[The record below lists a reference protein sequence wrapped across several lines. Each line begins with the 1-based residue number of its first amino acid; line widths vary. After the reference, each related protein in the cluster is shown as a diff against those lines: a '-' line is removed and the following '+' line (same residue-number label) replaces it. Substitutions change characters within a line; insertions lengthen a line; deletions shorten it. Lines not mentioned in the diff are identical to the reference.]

1 MSPLNNV
8 YGKHGLPM
16 PKIIFFFL
24 AWIGFTQVGAQ
35 QFLIDSLKKEL
46 SIYTEADTNRVNL
59 LNEISYQN
67 IGIDYYQSRDYA
79 TQALT
84 SAEQL
89 IFKKGIATAKNR
101 LALCAWVLGDGELA
115 VEQALHAISISE
127 NENFYDI
134 LAESY
139 RILGVTYTDQNDMD
153 KAQHYIQKAETLC
166 LLTSNWS
173 ILPRVYVAA
182 GLIYSARKQYDSA
195 LVQFN
200 KSLQIAEQ
208 EKNTYYLPVI
218 YTNIGAIYGGDKKN
232 RFLEMDYYYKA
243 LSLSKTIENKYAQAR
258 VLSKLGSALV
268 ESKKYH
274 EAEKYL
280 LQSQQLSQAIGL
292 KMVVKD
298 NLMQLMNLKMMQ
310 GKLSEAQRYMKDYY
324 DLKDS
329 LLNEK
334 KTRQIVELETRYE
347 IEKKEKAIDHLKHEQ
362 QIQTIWRNV
371 LLIGL
376 IGIAIASMVIYRL
389 QKLRTQKTK
398 ELLSVQKSLNDKLKE
413 TDLLKSRFFANIS
426 HEFRT
431 PLTLIAAPI
440 EEKLY
445 SPSLSEHDKMTFQL
459 IYRNTNRLL
468 TLVNQLL
475 DLSKLEI
482 GKMQLHI
489 HQGNLNEFLSI
500 VVASF
505 DSFAQS
511 KKIHFSKS
519 IVISEDEETWYDS
532 DKLEKIINNL
542 LFNAFK
548 FTEPGGAVTLSIYS
562 EKRSNDVLIKISD
575 TGKGIS
581 KEELPHVFSPFYQS
595 RNTADDGQPGTGLGL
610 SLVKELVNLYGGTI
624 ELVSLENKGTT
635 VTTRLPMN
643 KERFPVD
650 AFIQKV
656 ETPETRALFNGQ
668 EKIKISEGS
677 TSEVMHADSVLIIE
691 DNNELRNFISLSL
704 KNQFTILTAK
714 DGVDGFIL
722 ATEQIPSLIISD
734 VMMPR
739 VNGIELTEK
748 LKSDERTSHIPVVL
762 LTAKADA
769 ESRLGGFKMGA
780 DDYLTKPFSTIE
792 LHVRVNNLIEQ
803 RKRLAAKF
811 RNQMAESPKPSK
823 ETSLDEKF
831 VQRAKAI
838 VEANLSDYTF
848 SVEKMAEEIHLSRTQ
863 LFRKLKGVTG
873 LSPNEFINN
882 IRLQKAAKLI
892 LAKADTVSQIGYS
905 VGFNDQSYFA
915 KRFRK
920 KFGKS
925 PSEFSNQSRN

>member
-1 MSPLNNV
+1 MSLNNV
-8 YGKHGLPM
+8 YGKHGCAM
-16 PKIIFFFL
+16 SKIIFLIF
-24 AWIGFTQVGAQ
+24 AWTSFTQVGAQ
-35 QFLIDSLKKEL
+35 QFFIDSLKKEL

-59 LNEISYQN
+59 LNEISYQH
-67 IGIDYYQSRDYA
+67 IGINYYQARDNA

-84 SAEQL
+84 LAEQL
-89 IFKKGIATAKNR
+89 IFKKGIATANNR
-101 LALCAWVLGDGELA
+101 LALCSWILGDGELA
-115 VEQALHAISISE
+115 VEQALNAISIAE
-127 NENFYDI
+127 NENLYDI

-139 RILGVTYTDQNDMD
+139 RILGVTYTDQNEMG
-153 KAQHYIQKAETLC
+153 KAHHYIQKAEALC

-173 ILPRVYVAA
+173 TLPRVYVAS
-182 GLIYSARKQYDSA
+182 GLIYAARKQYDSA
-195 LVQFN
+195 LLQFN

-218 YTNIGAIYGGDKKN
+218 YTNIGAIYGCNKKN
-232 RFLEMDYYYKA
+232 RFLEMDYYHKA

-258 VLSKLGSALV
+258 VLSKLGSTLV

-280 LQSQQLSQAIGL
+280 LESQQLSQVIGL

-310 GKLSEAQRYMKDYY
+310 GKLSEAHRYMKDYY
-324 DLKDS
+324 YLKDS

-347 IEKKEKAIDHLKHEQ
+347 IEKKEKAIALLKHEQ
-362 QIQTIWRNV
+362 QIQTIWRNA

-376 IGIAIASMVIYRL
+376 IGIAIASAVIYRL
-389 QKLRTQKTK
+389 QKLRAQKTK

-440 EEKLY
+440 EEKLD
-445 SPSLSEHDKMTFQL
+445 SPSLSERDKMTFQL
-459 IYRNTNRLL
+459 INRNTNRLL

-489 HQGNLNEFLSI
+489 RQGNLNEFLSI

-511 KKIHFSKS
+511 KKVHFSKS
-519 IVISEDEETWYDS
+519 IAISEGEETWYDS

-548 FTEPGGAVTLSIYS
+548 FTGPGGAVTLSIYS
-562 EKRSNDVLIKISD
+562 EKRSNDILIKISD
-575 TGKGIS
+575 TGKGIA

-595 RNTADDGQPGTGLGL
+595 KNTADDGQPGTGLGL

-635 VTTRLPMN
+635 VTTRLPTN
-643 KERFPVD
+643 KETFPED
-650 AFIQKV
+650 AFIQTI
-656 ETPETRALFNGQ
+656 EAPETCAPFNSQ
-668 EKIKISEGS
+668 EKIKISEES
-677 TSEVMHADSVLIIE
+677 TLEVMHADSVLIIE

-714 DGVDGFIL
+714 DAEDGFIL

-734 VMMPR
+734 VMMPG
-739 VNGIELTEK
+739 VNGIELTGK

-780 DDYLTKPFSTIE
+780 DDYLTKPFSTVE
-792 LHVRVNNLIEQ
+792 LHVRVTNLIEQ

-811 RNQMAESPKPSK
+811 RNQMAELPKPSK

-831 VQRAKAI
+831 VKRAKAI